1 MKAKGHLHML
11 NKVKNRKQEGFTIIE
26 VLIVLAIAGL
36 ILLIVFLAVP
46 ALQRNSRD
54 TQRRSDVSRE
64 LGASQEVVNNNNGSL
79 AALSTANVLSAAGSL
94 AYYQAGP
101 TVTAMAA
108 GVVSGSGLNATTTD
122 TTTIYTAATCDGSTG
137 KAISG
142 SARQIAVVYTIES
155 GGGTKQCTNS

>member
-1 MKAKGHLHML
+1 MVGNFKSKRA
-11 NKVKNRKQEGFTIIE
+11 EGFTIIE

-36 ILLIVFLAVP
+36 IMLIVFLAVP

-54 TQRRSDVSRE
+54 SQRKADISRI
-64 LGASQEVVNNNNGSL
+64 LGAAQEVMNNNNGQVSSIT
-79 AALSTANVLSAAGSL
+79 AALIGSAAGTFS
-94 AYYQAGP
+94 YYQANP

-108 GVVSGSGLNATTTD
+108 GVAAGSGLNATTTE
-122 TTTIYTAATCDGSTG
+122 TATLYTAAVCDGTTG

-142 SARQIAVVYTIES
+142 TARQLAVVYTLES